1 MPVYW
6 GNTEWMRSSIKAA
19 AAAVAVAA
27 MLVPSTAT
35 ATAVGPMS
43 QQGVVTD
50 VRVGSHATFDR
61 FVVEFRKAMPASTV
75 THKKVLRMDGS
86 GDKVELKGRKN
97 VLVTLEPA
105 RAHRTNG
112 SSTIPTGAV
121 LGFPEIREWR
131 VLGDFEGVVT
141 LGIGV
146 RRERA
151 VDVTLLTHP
160 RRLVIDI
167 AH

>member
-1 MPVYW
+1 
-6 GNTEWMRSSIKAA
+6 MRSSIKVA
-19 AAAVAVAA
+19 AAAVAVGA

-35 ATAVGPMS
+35 ATPVGPMS

-50 VRVGSHATFDR
+50 VRVGRHATFDR
-61 FVVEFRKAMPASTV
+61 FVVKFRKAVPASTV
-75 THKKVLRMDGS
+75 TYEEVLRMDGS

-97 VLVTLEPA
+97 VLVRLEPA

-146 RRERA
+146 SRKRSVE
-151 VDVTLLTHP
+151 VTPLMHP

>member
-1 MPVYW
+1 
-6 GNTEWMRSSIKAA
+6 MRTSTTVAA
-19 AAAVAVAA
+19 TAIAVGA
-27 MLVPSTAT
+27 MLVPTTTTSAT
-35 ATAVGPMS
+35 PVGPMS

-50 VRVGSHATFDR
+50 IRVGSHATFDR
-61 FVVEFRKAMPASTV
+61 FVVQFKKAMPGSTV
-75 THKKVLRMDGS
+75 TYKKHLRMDGS

-97 VLVTLEPA
+97 ILVRLEPA

-112 SSTIPTGAV
+112 SPTIPTGKV
-121 LGFPEIREWR
+121 VGFPEIREWR

-146 RRERA
+146 RRKRA
-151 VDVTLLTHP
+151 VEVTLLTHP